1 MNFKSENK
9 RWNIHDLFFIPLN
22 CLVYSMCSCIM
33 QDFYTIETRFGNY
46 FISKGLV
53 SKLQLSQTGKYKGG
67 SLHLEETFRDP
78 FYLQNTI
85 KEVIEAED
93 SIVRQVN
100 CPVFPRAIFTKRFPQ
115 KVVGT
120 VRFCDA
126 LQPEGGKVIHP
137 EESKAFHQY
146 FAKGDYKTDEFVVMI
161 SRNFAEIHAVGIPG
175 WIVKRDNHQ
184 IRSDAA
190 QSNYVEKF
198 LLKDEGFEDI

>member
-1 MNFKSENK
+1 MRE
-9 RWNIHDLFFIPLN
+9 
-22 CLVYSMCSCIM
+22 
-33 QDFYTIETRFGNY
+33 FYTIETRFGDY

-53 SKLQLSQTGKYKGG
+53 SKLQLSHQKKTGKYKGG

-93 SIVRQVN
+93 SVVRQVN

-120 VRFCDA
+120 IRFCDT
-126 LQPEGGKVIHP
+126 LQPEGGEVIHP
-137 EESKAFHQY
+137 EESKAFYQN
-146 FAKGDYKTDEFVVMI
+146 FAKGDCETDEFVVMI

-184 IRSDAA
+184 IRNDAA
-190 QSNYVEKF
+190 QADDFEKF
-198 LLKDEGFEDI
+198 WLKDEGFEDSEGFEDNI